1 MRKLLRHISVFACSL
16 FWGNG
21 ARIGNPIKF
30 IRKYWAQLLL
40 SSIAIQ
46 TIACAYGGEDPYDYS
61 DDCDPVFDTEKFTNE
76 NYTDCEKQIVEQALI
91 AKDLQDNL
99 GKRDDATIEA
109 WNEVRKKISE
119 IAETCD
125 MNHLYAAVDSVHN
138 NLTFFSR
145 GKKAAGN
152 SPGIKNQAFENLERN

>member
-1 MRKLLRHISVFACSL
+1 MRKLFRRISVFACSI
-16 FWGNG
+16 FWENG
-21 ARIGNPIKF
+21 ARAGNPINF
-30 IRKYWAQLLL
+30 IRKNWAQLLI

-61 DDCDPVFDTEKFTNE
+61 NDCDPVFDTEKFTNE

-99 GKRDDATIEA
+99 GKRDDATLEA
-109 WNEVRKKISE
+109 WNEVRQRIGK

-125 MNHLYAAVDSVHN
+125 M
-138 NLTFFSR
+138 
-145 GKKAAGN
+145 K
-152 SPGIKNQAFENLERN
+152 NLEAEGSLTSYYCSDGRTINVQK

>member
-1 MRKLLRHISVFACSL
+1 MRKLFRRISVFACSI
-16 FWGNG
+16 FWENG
-21 ARIGNPIKF
+21 ARAGNPINF
-30 IRKYWAQLLL
+30 IRKYWAQLLI

-61 DDCDPVFDTEKFTNE
+61 NDCDPVFDTEKFTNE

-99 GKRDDATIEA
+99 GKRDDATLEA
-109 WNEVRKKISE
+109 WNEVRQRIGK

-125 MNHLYAAVDSVHN
+125 M
-138 NLTFFSR
+138 
-145 GKKAAGN
+145 K
-152 SPGIKNQAFENLERN
+152 NLEAEGSLTSYYCSDGRTINVQK

>member
-1 MRKLLRHISVFACSL
+1 MRKLLRKISVFACSI
-16 FWGNG
+16 FWGNC
-21 ARIGNPIKF
+21 ARSGNPFRF

-76 NYTDCEKQIVEQALI
+76 GYTDCEKQIVEQALI

-99 GKRDDATIEA
+99 GKREDATIEA
-109 WNEVRKKISE
+109 WNEVRQKISE

-125 MNHLYAAVDSVHN
+125 MNHLYMEGSFTSLYCSGGRV
-138 NLTFFSR
+138 LIP
-145 GKKAAGN
+145 K
-152 SPGIKNQAFENLERN
+152 

>member
-1 MRKLLRHISVFACSL
+1 MRKLFRRISIFACSI
-16 FWGNG
+16 FWKNG
-21 ARIGNPIKF
+21 ARAGNPINF
-30 IRKYWAQLLL
+30 IRKNWAQLLI

-61 DDCDPVFDTEKFTNE
+61 NDCDPVFDTEKFTNE

-99 GKRDDATIEA
+99 GKRDDATLEA
-109 WNEVRKKISE
+109 WNEVRQRIGK

-125 MNHLYAAVDSVHN
+125 MNNLYTEGS
-138 NLTFFSR
+138 LTSLYCSDGR
-145 GKKAAGN
+145 TINVQK
-152 SPGIKNQAFENLERN
+152 

>member
-1 MRKLLRHISVFACSL
+1 MRKLLRKISVFACSI
-16 FWGNG
+16 FWVNG
-21 ARIGNPIKF
+21 ARSGNPFRF

-76 NYTDCEKQIVEQALI
+76 GYTDCEKQIVEQALI

-99 GKRDDATIEA
+99 GKREDATIEA
-109 WNEVRKKISE
+109 WNKVRQKISE

-125 MNHLYAAVDSVHN
+125 MNHLYMEGSFTSLYCSDGRV
-138 NLTFFSR
+138 LIP
-145 GKKAAGN
+145 K
-152 SPGIKNQAFENLERN
+152 